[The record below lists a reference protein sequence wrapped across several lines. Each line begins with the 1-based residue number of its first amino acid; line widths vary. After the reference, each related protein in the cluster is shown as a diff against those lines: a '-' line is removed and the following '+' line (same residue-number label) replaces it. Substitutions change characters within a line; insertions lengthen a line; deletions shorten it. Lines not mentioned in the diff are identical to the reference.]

1 MDTTDRPGVGGQES
15 QVRAL
20 DEMSTDGAL
29 SAVAAARMPKS
40 YRVRTELETLLDE
53 LNEGDQLPSER
64 ELALRCGVARETV
77 RQAVRELLVEGRIRR
92 QGRGTVVS
100 RPKMV
105 QPLTLR
111 SYTEGA
117 LKFGRTPGRVLVG
130 WNDEPADPDTALT
143 LAIAPGTPVM
153 HLERILLADGERIGL
168 ESTFMPLARFA
179 ALREFY
185 NPETSLYAATR
196 AMGIAYASATERIET
211 VLASP
216 REAALLECTTALPM
230 LLLHRRSIDTD
241 GVPIER
247 VRSLYRGDRIAFQA
261 TLTD

>member
-1 MDTTDRPGVGGQES
+1 MNTREAAGVEDQVGTGRQPGEIPGAGTD
-15 QVRAL
+15 
-20 DEMSTDGAL
+20 
-29 SAVAAARMPKS
+29 SAPNARIPKS
-40 YRVRTELETLLDE
+40 YRVRAELEALLTELS
-53 LNEGDQLPSER
+53 EGDPLPSER

-105 QPLTLR
+105 QPLSLR

-117 LKFGRTPGRVLVG
+117 IKFGRKPGRLLVE
-130 WNDEPADPDTALT
+130 WTDIPADADTARD
-143 LAIAPGTPVM
+143 LALESGTPVM

-168 ESTFMPLARFA
+168 ESTWMPLGRFA
-179 ALREFY
+179 VLREFY

-196 AMGIAYASATERIET
+196 DMGIVYATATERIET

-230 LLLHRRSIDTD
+230 LLLHRRSVDGE

-261 TLTD
+261 KLGDC

>member
-1 MDTTDRPGVGGQES
+1 MDTTDVAGLAAPRSGG
-15 QVRAL
+15 RAQA
-20 DEMSTDGAL
+20 EMSSASTL
-29 SAVAAARMPKS
+29 SAAEARMPKS
-40 YRVRTELETLLDE
+40 YRVRTELEALLAE
-53 LNEGDQLPSER
+53 LNEGDPLPSER
-64 ELALRCGVARETV
+64 DLALRCGVARETV

-117 LKFGRTPGRVLVG
+117 LKFGRTPGRLLVD
-130 WNDEPADPDTALT
+130 WTDVPADADTAADLGLT
-143 LAIAPGTPVM
+143 PGTTVM

-168 ESTFMPLARFA
+168 ESTFMPVPRFA
-179 ALREFY
+179 VLRDFY

-196 AMGIAYASATERIET
+196 SMGVDYASATERIET

-216 REAALLECTTALPM
+216 REATLLECTTALPM
-230 LLLHRRSIDTD
+230 LLLHRRSIGTD
-241 GVPIER
+241 GIPIER

>member
-1 MDTTDRPGVGGQES
+1 MTD
-15 QVRAL
+15 
-20 DEMSTDGAL
+20 
-29 SAVAAARMPKS
+29 SARIPKS
-40 YRVRTELETLLDE
+40 YRVRTELESLLSE
-53 LNEGDQLPSER
+53 LSEGDPLPSER
-64 ELALRCGVARETV
+64 DLALRCGVARETV

-105 QPLTLR
+105 QPMSLR

-117 LKFGRTPGRVLVG
+117 LKYGRIPGRLLVD
-130 WNDEPADPDTALT
+130 WSDIPADPDTAQDLS
-143 LAIAPGTPVM
+143 LEPGTLVM

-168 ESTFMPLARFA
+168 ESTFMPIDRFA
-179 ALREFY
+179 FLRETY
-185 NPETSLYAATR
+185 DPRTSLYAATR
-196 AMGIAYASATERIET
+196 ARGVWYASATERVET

-230 LLLHRRSIDTD
+230 LLLHRRSVDAD
-241 GVPIER
+241 GTPIER

-261 TLTD
+261 TLRD

>member
-1 MDTTDRPGVGGQES
+1 MDTTDVAGVGTR
-15 QVRAL
+15 RAGDGVA
-20 DEMSTDGAL
+20 DEMSGAGTDP
-29 SAVAAARMPKS
+29 ARMPKS
-40 YRVRTELETLLDE
+40 YRVRAELESLLRE
-53 LNEGDQLPSER
+53 LSEGDPLPSER
-64 ELALRCGVARETV
+64 DLAVRCGVARETV

-105 QPLTLR
+105 QPMTLR

-117 LKFGRTPGRVLVG
+117 IRFGRVPGRLLVR
-130 WNDEPADPDTALT
+130 WPDEPADPDTARDLG
-143 LAIAPGTPVM
+143 IEPGTLVM

-168 ESTFMPLARFA
+168 ESTFMPLPRFA
-179 ALREFY
+179 ALRDTY

-196 AMGIAYASATERIET
+196 AMGVVYANATERVET

-230 LLLHRRSIDTD
+230 LLLHRRSVGPD

-261 TLTD
+261 NLHD

>member
-1 MDTTDRPGVGGQES
+1 MPGAGTD
-15 QVRAL
+15 
-20 DEMSTDGAL
+20 
-29 SAVAAARMPKS
+29 SAPNARLPKS
-40 YRVRTELETLLDE
+40 YRVRAELEALLTELS
-53 LNEGDQLPSER
+53 EGDPLPSER

-105 QPLTLR
+105 QPLSLR

-117 LKFGRTPGRVLVG
+117 IKFGRKPGRLLVE
-130 WNDEPADPDTALT
+130 WTDIPADKDTAQD
-143 LAIAPGTPVM
+143 LALEPGTPVM

-168 ESTFMPLARFA
+168 ESTWMPLDRFA
-179 ALREFY
+179 VLREFY

-196 AMGIAYASATERIET
+196 GMGVVYAVATERIET

-230 LLLHRRSIDTD
+230 LLLHRRSVDGE

-261 TLTD
+261 RLTDY